1 MIGCIGIAKESQT
14 IRCDLDNEL
23 EDAHYFSRASVLAVI
38 NGTTKPFMTRAEVA
52 AIDGKEDHVP
62 HPPPVAVVGGGEGA
76 EGEKSAAKEGELEFF
91 RMPPK
96 TAIANTLIVAWAKG
110 ESLGGLSK

>member
-1 MIGCIGIAKESQT
+1 MIGCLGIAKANQT

-38 NGTTKPFMTRAEVA
+38 NGTAKPFMTRAEVA
-52 AIDGKEDHVP
+52 AIDGKEGHITDLDSSSLEGKI
-62 HPPPVAVVGGGEGA
+62 GGTTEEGEG
-76 EGEKSAAKEGELEFF
+76 GLEFF
-91 RMPPK
+91 RMPPV

-110 ESLGGLSK
+110 ESGVRK